1 MTMLRRRRTL
11 ILAGAVLAAVAIA
24 GAVALAS
31 DESGDG
37 AACRGGSSTDVP
49 QPTRGELSAAGL
61 DELPLA
67 SPGSRVDLVSP
78 PFSHP
83 TRITNALFPIS
94 QLRSAIL
101 NGVVDGKVFKVETT
115 LLPKTR
121 LIGWGEGRCVETLA
135 SQYTA
140 YLDGRLH
147 EVAIDHY
154 AQADDGS
161 VWYLGEDVFNY
172 EDGAVAD
179 RLGTWIAG
187 REGPGA
193 MIMPAA
199 PKVGSAYRPENIPGF
214 VFEEVTVKAVNK
226 TVAGPRGPV
235 RGAIEIRE
243 LHADGAFE
251 SKDFAPGYGEFS
263 TASGGEVEAL
273 ALAVPTDA
281 LQGGVPSTLATV
293 FAGADAVFEA
303 AGRGRWAKASRAAAS
318 AASGWADYR
327 RSGDVPRRLEGPTA
341 AVVERLTAAASARD
355 RRKAQQAAVD
365 TVQAALDLRLQYDS
379 PAGIDRGRFDAWL
392 RQLLVDASAD
402 SVSDAA
408 GDVSALEWVRDRF
421 AHTLSPDQRTR
432 LDTLL
437 VELREAVRDED
448 LKAASELAVEL
459 REVI

>member
-11 ILAGAVLAAVAIA
+11 ILAGGVLAAAAIA
-24 GAVALAS
+24 GAVVLAS
-31 DESGDG
+31 DEPGDVT
-37 AACRGGSSTDVP
+37 ACRGGGSTTVP
-49 QPTRGELSAAGL
+49 QPTCGELSAAGL
-61 DELPLA
+61 AKLPLA
-67 SPGSRVDLVSP
+67 PSSSRVDLGSP
-78 PFSHP
+78 PFSHS
-83 TRITNALFPIS
+83 TRIDNPLFPIS
-94 QLRSAIL
+94 ELHSAIL
-101 NGVVDGKVFKVETT
+101 NGVVDGQTFKVETT

-135 SQYTA
+135 SQYVA
-140 YLDGRLH
+140 YLDDRLE

-172 EDGAVAD
+172 EDGVVAD

-187 REGPGA
+187 RDGPGA

-199 PKVGSAYRPENIPGF
+199 PKVRDAYRPENIPGF
-214 VFEEVTVKAVNK
+214 VFEEVTVNMVDK

-251 SKDFAPGYGEFS
+251 SKDFAPGYGEFF
-263 TASGGEVEAL
+263 TASGGDVEAL

-281 LQGGVPSTLATV
+281 LEGGVPSKLAAV
-293 FAGADAVFEA
+293 SAGADAVYEA
-303 AGRGRWAKASRAAAS
+303 AGRGQWAKASRAAAS
-318 AASGWADYR
+318 AAAGWAEYR
-327 RSGDVPRRLEGPTA
+327 RSGDVPRRLQGPTA
-341 AVVERLTAAASARD
+341 AVVERLTAATSARD
-355 RRKAQQAAVD
+355 RRKAQHAAVD
-365 TVQAALDLRLQYDS
+365 TVQSALDLRLQYVS
-379 PAGIDRGRFDAWL
+379 PTGIDRGRFDAWL

-402 SVSDAA
+402 SVAGAA

-421 AHTLSPDQRTR
+421 AHTLSPEERTR

-459 REVI
+459 RELV